1 MNRRWLVQRT
11 NPEYVEYLSR
21 STSVSPALAQI
32 LINRGV
38 KTPQDISTFLSGAH
52 ASPADPFSLEGMS
65 GAVEAIE
72 DARRRSL
79 RVLIHGDYDA
89 DGLTATAMLSDAL
102 RKLGLD
108 VTCFIPNRFRDGYG
122 FNPPAVEMAR
132 EMKANLI
139 VTVDCGISSFEAC
152 REAARAGMRVVVT
165 DHHEPVTED
174 GKPQLPEALAVINPK
189 VSSPGLSVL
198 SGAGVALKMVQ
209 ALGGRYPELAPSEFT
224 DLAALGTVADSV
236 PLVGENRL
244 IVREGIEHLEKSARP
259 GIRALR
265 DVAGLSG
272 RSLRSSHLTYTLVP
286 RINAAG
292 RMGDAS
298 GVVELLTTSDETRAA
313 ELAASLDRMNKERQ
327 MVEEAVNKEAVER
340 LESEGVGNAVVLAGE
355 DWHEGVLGI
364 VAARL
369 AERFSRPSFVFSVR
383 NGIAK
388 GSARSI
394 PQFDV
399 FRGLSRTHDILLSYG
414 GHPQAAGLRLD
425 AGKLDEFRRTMERVV
440 TDTVEDFT
448 PTLTIEAAI
457 TLKEIS
463 FRLLEE
469 FRALEPFGFGNP
481 EPVLG
486 AKGLE
491 VMSARVVG
499 NNHLKMKLRSRSTV
513 MDSIGFGMGALL
525 DTVESAGAADAVF
538 TASVN
543 EWEGGRTIQL
553 ALKGIRPA

>member
-1 MNRRWLVQRT
+1 M
-11 NPEYVEYLSR
+11 EE
-21 STSVSPALAQI
+21 
-32 LINRGV
+32 
-38 KTPQDISTFLSGAH
+38 
-52 ASPADPFSLEGMS
+52 
-65 GAVEAIE
+65 AVEAIE

-79 RVLIHGDYDA
+79 RLLIHGDYDA
-89 DGLTATAMLSDAL
+89 DGLTATAILADSL
-102 RKLGLD
+102 KKLGLD
-108 VTCFIPNRFRDGYG
+108 VRHFIPSRFRDGYG

-132 EMKANLI
+132 AMKAGLI
-139 VTVDCGISSFEAC
+139 ITVDCGISSFEAC
-152 REAARAGMRVVVT
+152 RQAARAGMGVVVT
-165 DHHEPVTED
+165 DHHEPAREE
-174 GKPQLPEALAVINPK
+174 GKPHLPEALAVINPK
-189 VSSPGLSVL
+189 ISNPDLSVL

-209 ALGGRYPELAPSEFT
+209 ALGGRHPELSPSWFT

-236 PLVGENRL
+236 PLVGENRV
-244 IVREGIEHLEKSARP
+244 IVREGMEQLEKSARP

-272 RSLRSSHLTYTLVP
+272 RSLRSSLLAYTLVP

-292 RMGDAS
+292 RMGEAT
-298 GVVELLTTSDETRAA
+298 GVVELLTTSDEARAA
-313 ELAASLDRMNKERQ
+313 ELALSLDRMNTERQ
-327 MVEEAVNKEAVER
+327 AIEEAVNNEAVGR
-340 LESEGVGNAVVLAGE
+340 LEREGVGNAIVLASE

-369 AERFSRPSFVFSVR
+369 AERFSRPAFVFSIK

-399 FRGLSRTHDILLSYG
+399 FSGLTRARDILLSFG
-414 GHPQAAGLRLD
+414 GHPQAAGLRLQVD
-425 AGKLDEFRRTMERVV
+425 RLHEFRRRMGQVV
-440 TDTVEDFT
+440 TDAVKDFA
-448 PTLTIEAAI
+448 PTLTIEAAV
-457 TLKEIS
+457 TLREIS

-486 AKGLE
+486 AKALE
-491 VMSARVVG
+491 VMSPRIVG

-525 DTVESAGAADAVF
+525 ESVESAKAVDAAF

-553 ALKGIRPA
+553 ALKGIRLV

>member
-1 MNRRWLVQRT
+1 VNRRWLVQRT
-11 NPEYVEYLSR
+11 NPEYVDYLSR
-21 STSVSPALAQI
+21 HASISPALAQI

-38 KTPQDISTFLSGAH
+38 KTPQDVETFLSGAH
-52 ASPADPFSLEGMS
+52 VSPADPFSLGGMEE
-65 GAVEAIE
+65 AVEAIE

-79 RVLIHGDYDA
+79 RLLIHGDYDA
-89 DGLTATAMLSDAL
+89 DGLTATAILADSL
-102 RKLGLD
+102 KKLGLD
-108 VTCFIPNRFRDGYG
+108 VRHFIPSRFRDGYG

-132 EMKANLI
+132 AMKAGLI
-139 VTVDCGISSFEAC
+139 ITVDCGISSFEAC
-152 REAARAGMRVVVT
+152 RQAARAGMGVVVT
-165 DHHEPVTED
+165 DHHEPAREE
-174 GKPQLPEALAVINPK
+174 GKPHLPEALAVINPK
-189 VSSPGLSVL
+189 VSNPDLSVL

-209 ALGGRYPELAPSEFT
+209 ALGGRHPELSPSWFT

-236 PLVGENRL
+236 PLVGENRV
-244 IVREGIEHLEKSARP
+244 IVREGMEQLEKSARP

-272 RSLRSSHLTYTLVP
+272 RSLRSSLLAYTLVP

-292 RMGDAS
+292 RMGEAT
-298 GVVELLTTSDETRAA
+298 GVVELLTTSDEARAA
-313 ELAASLDRMNKERQ
+313 ELALSLDRMNTERQ
-327 MVEEAVNKEAVER
+327 AIEEAVNNEAVGR
-340 LESEGVGNAVVLAGE
+340 LEREGVGNAIVLASE

-369 AERFSRPSFVFSVR
+369 AERFSRPAFVFSIK

-399 FRGLSRTHDILLSYG
+399 FSGLTRSRDILLSFG
-414 GHPQAAGLRLD
+414 GHPQAAGLRLQGD
-425 AGKLDEFRRTMERVV
+425 RLHEFRRRMGQVV
-440 TDTVEDFT
+440 TDAVEDFT
-448 PTLTIEAAI
+448 PTLTIEAAV
-457 TLKEIS
+457 TLREIS

-486 AKGLE
+486 AKALE
-491 VMSARVVG
+491 VMSPRIVG

-525 DTVESAGAADAVF
+525 ESVESAKAVDAAF

-553 ALKGIRPA
+553 ALKGIRLV

>member
-1 MNRRWLVQRT
+1 VNRRWLVQRT
-11 NPEYVEYLSR
+11 NPEYVKYLSR
-21 STSVSPALAQI
+21 SASVSPALTQI
-32 LINRGV
+32 LINRGL
-38 KTPQDISTFLSGAH
+38 KTPQDVATFLSGAL
-52 ASPADPFSLEGMS
+52 ASPADPFSLEGMR

-72 DARRRSL
+72 DARQRSL

-89 DGLTATAMLSDAL
+89 DGLTATAMLFDAL
-102 RKLGLD
+102 KKLGLD
-108 VTCFIPNRFRDGYG
+108 VTYFIPNRFKDGYG

-132 EMKANLI
+132 AMKANLI

-152 REAARAGMRVVVT
+152 REAARTGMDVVVT

-174 GKPQLPEALAVINPK
+174 GRPHLPEALAVINPK
-189 VSSPGLSVL
+189 VSSPELSTL

-209 ALGGRYPELAPSEFT
+209 ALGERHPEIVYSEFM

-236 PLVGENRL
+236 PLVGENRV
-244 IVREGIEHLEKSARP
+244 IVKEGMECLEKRARP

-265 DVAGLSG
+265 EVAGLSG
-272 RSLRSSHLTYTLVP
+272 RSLRSSLLAYTLVP

-292 RMGDAS
+292 RMGDAT
-298 GVVELLTTSDETRAA
+298 GVVDLLTTSDETRAV

-327 MVEEAVNKEAVER
+327 RVEEAVSNEAVER
-340 LESEGVGNAVVLAGE
+340 LESEGAGNAIVLAGE

-369 AERFSRPSFVFSVR
+369 AERFFRPAFVFSIR

-399 FRGLSRTHDILLSYG
+399 FSGLGRARDILLSYG

-425 AGKLDEFRRTMERVV
+425 VGRLNEFRRRMEQVV
-440 TDTVEDFT
+440 TDTVEDFM

-457 TLKEIS
+457 TLNEIS

-491 VMSARVVG
+491 VISPRVVG

-525 DTVESAGAADAVF
+525 DTVESAEAVDAAF